1 MFTHKQIGHTTGQ
14 SAPHALMAQHGVRLY
29 VPQPF
34 ATQNR
39 SGPSAGLLAR
49 R

>member
-14 SAPHALMAQHGVRLY
+14 SAPHALMAQHVRLY
-29 VPQPF
+29 VPKPF

-39 SGPSAGLLAR
+39 SGPSAGLSAR